1 MIDWDKFDWPSFAAL
16 MGALASLIV
25 GIVAVV
31 FAYRVG
37 IRQAGIAER
46 QADIL
51 SRQVALEEASLKAEL
66 FERRLATY
74 EIAADFVLHLSDL
87 GDSDEGKARF
97 ATYAMKMRESQFLFG
112 PDVYAALV
120 EIWEA
125 GNRLRVA
132 RAASISL
139 YDDNLAFDPKLSA
152 TIDELIKW
160 SMKRLETLHEV
171 FRPDLEVGYDLL
183 SSHSSRGDMRLPPQ
197 RP

>member
-1 MIDWDKFDWPSFAAL
+1 MIDWHGFDWPSFATL
-16 MGALASLIV
+16 VGALASLIV
-25 GIVAVV
+25 GLVAVA

-37 IRQAGIAER
+37 IRQAGIAQR

-66 FERRLATY
+66 FERRLGTY
-74 EIAADFVLHLSDL
+74 EIAADFVIHLSDL
-87 GDSDEGKARF
+87 GESDEGKARF
-97 ATYAMKMRESQFLFG
+97 AHYAMKMRESQFLFG
-112 PDVYAALV
+112 PDVYAALN

-132 RAASISL
+132 RAISMSL
-139 YDDNLAFDPKLSA
+139 HDENVAYDPKLAA
-152 TIDELIKW
+152 TIDELVTW
-160 SMKRLETLHEV
+160 SMTRLETLHEV

-183 SSHSSRGDMRLPPQ
+183 SSHSSRRDIRLPPQ

>member
-1 MIDWDKFDWPSFAAL
+1 MIDWHGFDWPSFATL
-16 MGALASLIV
+16 VGALASLIV
-25 GIVAVV
+25 GLVAVA

-37 IRQAGIAER
+37 IRQAGIAQR

-74 EIAADFVLHLSDL
+74 EIAADFVIHLSDL
-87 GDSDEGKARF
+87 GESDEGKARF
-97 ATYAMKMRESQFLFG
+97 AHYAMKMRESQFLFG
-112 PDVYAALV
+112 PDVYAALN

-132 RAASISL
+132 RAISMSL
-139 YDDNLAFDPKLSA
+139 HDENVAYDPKLAA
-152 TIDELIKW
+152 TIDELVTW
-160 SMKRLETLHEV
+160 SMTRLETLHEV

-183 SSHSSRGDMRLPPQ
+183 SSHSSRRDIRLPPQ